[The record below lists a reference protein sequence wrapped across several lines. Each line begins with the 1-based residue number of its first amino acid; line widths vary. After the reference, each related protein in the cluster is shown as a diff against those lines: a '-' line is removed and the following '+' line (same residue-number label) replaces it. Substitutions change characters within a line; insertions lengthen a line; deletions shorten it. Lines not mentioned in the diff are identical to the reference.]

1 MKTNFKKLFSFS
13 APDADYLNEKQ
24 DKIELLGCP
33 RNGKICQ
40 EHLAVVNKCYV
51 ESEHYRKE
59 KDFERSIE
67 TLKNAF
73 YKTTELVESPCSKCA
88 SLFRSTITESMENLH
103 NELQNMTTG
112 IFAKKRYHPGYVL
125 AAKVL
130 KEFED
135 VTICSTIQLDK
146 TKERYIGDYLKKNVS

>member
-1 MKTNFKKLFSFS
+1 MKTNFKRLFSFS
-13 APDADYLNEKQ
+13 GSDTDYLHEKQ

-33 RNGKICQ
+33 RNGIICQ

-59 KDFERSIE
+59 KDFDRSID
-67 TLKNAF
+67 TLKHAF

-88 SLFRSTITESMENLH
+88 SLFRLTITESMENIH
-103 NELQNMTTG
+103 NELESMATG
-112 IFAKKRYHPGYVL
+112 IFGKKRYQTSYAYAG
-125 AAKVL
+125 KVL

-135 VTICSTIQLDK
+135 VTICNTLQMGESK
-146 TKERYIGDYLKKNVS
+146 KRYIGDYPKKNVS